1 VSLGFDTNC
10 ALSTGAR
17 TNRRIEPPPARRG
30 GGNPPGFR
38 PTAASFRIIRIDA
51 DNPNLPMTQ
60 QQDIP
65 GIPNNI
71 PRYVP
76 PQQRTPT
83 PQKSDDDEDDG
94 DGKE

>member
-1 VSLGFDTNC
+1 MPNMP
-10 ALSTGAR
+10 
-17 TNRRIEPPPARRG
+17 N
-30 GGNPPGFR
+30 
-38 PTAASFRIIRIDA
+38 
-51 DNPNLPMTQ
+51 NPNLPMTQ